1 MMHEHT
7 AVWTGA
13 AVSIPEYAD
22 EPDLALVIRTRHGEL
37 EAFSELVRRHQR
49 LVYNLTY
56 RFMRDAG
63 RAEDMAQEAF
73 LKAFRLLKGF
83 RGDSS
88 FSTWMY
94 RVACNVCLTE
104 LTRDKRHTEISY
116 PTGFEHSVQV
126 APAVPADEFS
136 HVREAVARLPQRY
149 AKVVTLYYL
158 NELSYEE
165 IAEATN
171 TNIGTV
177 RSRLHR
183 GRRLLRDKLKKYE
196 HQLL

>member
-1 MMHEHT
+1 MMHEHAT
-7 AVWTGA
+7 VWTGTA
-13 AVSIPEYAD
+13 ASFPEYAD
-22 EPDLALVIRTRHGEL
+22 EPDLALVVRTRQGEL

-49 LVYNLTY
+49 LVYNLAY

-104 LTRDKRHTEISY
+104 LTRDKRHAEISY
-116 PTGFEHSVQV
+116 PTGYENLVHVVPS
-126 APAVPADEFS
+126 APTDEFNY
-136 HVREAVARLPQRY
+136 VREAVTKLPHRY
-149 AKVVTLYYL
+149 ATVVTLYYL
-158 NELSYEE
+158 HELSYEE
-165 IAEATN
+165 IAQILHIS
-171 TNIGTV
+171 IGTLKTW
-177 RSRLHR
+177 LHR
-183 GRRLLRDKLKKYE
+183 ARKNLRKIIEKGLK
-196 HQLL
+196 